1 MRTTVTSILESGCI
15 HSLKNSGTCSLQ
27 QAKRQCQCALCSRYS
42 HSGLQPHQH
51 LGGIVVGIGPNDSL
65 PPEIQAFQGSL
76 PPPNQVSRDAAE
88 AVMRMLRPF
97 DEDDLVL
104 FRISGRASSMLEA
117 PLDSSIPSEEVQ
129 EFYGILVHSGLS
141 ITDVNTLRKHLS
153 VVKGGRLAN
162 YASPLYGIQH

>member
-1 MRTTVTSILESGCI
+1 
-15 HSLKNSGTCSLQ
+15 
-27 QAKRQCQCALCSRYS
+27 
-42 HSGLQPHQH
+42 
-51 LGGIVVGIGPNDSL
+51 
-65 PPEIQAFQGSL
+65 
-76 PPPNQVSRDAAE
+76 
-88 AVMRMLRPF
+88 MLRPF

-117 PLDSSIPSEEVQ
+117 PLDSSISSEEVQ
-129 EFYGILVHSGLS
+129 DFYGILVHSGLS